1 VSNGRVFFAVFGG
14 LVCYVLLGLS
24 GGLWQ
29 ERGPLSGP
37 NPQRESSALNRR
49 PLLGITGLCP
59 CFSSTASRSPLPVGR
74 RRPHGCTAAVAFGP
88 LDRPGAC
95 RQPDARWVMVGVPQA
110 PHHNALCWWTI
121 GATGTKY

>member
-1 VSNGRVFFAVFGG
+1 MSNGRVFFAVFGG

-49 PLLGITGLCP
+49 PLLGVYRAVSMFFQHGV
-59 CFSSTASRSPLPVGR
+59 PV
-74 RRPHGCTAAVAFGP
+74 PS
-88 LDRPGAC
+88 AC
-95 RQPDARWVMVGVPQA
+95 R
-110 PHHNALCWWTI
+110 
-121 GATGTKY
+121 